1 MSETTAEFFQD
12 LANRGHEPL
21 WRSVTGAVRIEVL
34 DESSVDR
41 WLVVIDD
48 GDATVSHADGD
59 ADCVVRVEKQLL
71 GSLARGE
78 AHFMAALLRGEI
90 ACHGDLD
97 LALALQR
104 VFPGPSG
111 QERPAP
117 IERSL
122 RWTP

>member
-1 MSETTAEFFQD
+1 MSETTPEFLQD
-12 LANRGHEPL
+12 LAHRGYEPL
-21 WRSVTGAVRIEVL
+21 WRAVTGAVRIEVL
-34 DESSVDR
+34 DDGSIDR

-59 ADCVVRVEKQLL
+59 ADCVVQVEKDLL
-71 GSLARGE
+71 ERLARGE
-78 AHFMAALLRGEI
+78 AQFMAALLRGEI
-90 ACHGDLD
+90 ACHGDMD

-117 IERSL
+117 IGRSN